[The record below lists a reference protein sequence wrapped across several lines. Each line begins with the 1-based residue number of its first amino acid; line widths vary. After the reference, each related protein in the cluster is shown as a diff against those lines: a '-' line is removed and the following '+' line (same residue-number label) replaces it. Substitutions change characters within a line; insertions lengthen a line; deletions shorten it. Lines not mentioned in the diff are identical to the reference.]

1 MNRDRV
7 QKRDPVHRT
16 GPPPGSDP
24 SRPRDSKPGSSTHTQ
39 HSSVRRRRYRS
50 RSQRTHKPTHGSS
63 TAAMDGYARAEDESF
78 PPRLVS
84 LTWEDPLEQCR
95 RPCIKAPESTSPRLL
110 ELFPGSG
117 FCRGPNRGP
126 GACQRFNERLVS
138 APEHIAQIWMANYL
152 IKNFVKVQPLTC
164 R

>member
-84 LTWEDPLEQCR
+84 LTWEDPLEQVGTGASTHR
-95 RPCIKAPESTSPRLL
+95 DTNGFGRSGIRTRGLVCIRLA
-110 ELFPGSG
+110 GG
-117 FCRGPNRGP
+117 
-126 GACQRFNERLVS
+126 
-138 APEHIAQIWMANYL
+138 
-152 IKNFVKVQPLTC
+152 
-164 R
+164 